1 MVWVYSF
8 AALVALAAV
17 IHGMVTHLR
26 YGITER
32 ALEVRLFGVPL
43 RRIQLE
49 DIRFITTHRPGL
61 CERWANTL
69 AIRKRELF
77 IQRRTGLFKN
87 FLITP
92 ARRYEFKHELERA
105 IEHFRRVPPER

>member
-8 AALVALAAV
+8 AALVALAAASHW
-17 IHGMVTHLR
+17 IFTHLR
-26 YGITER
+26 YHITER

-43 RRIQLE
+43 RRIRLE
-49 DIRFITTHRPGL
+49 DIRFITTHRPGP

-69 AIRKRELF
+69 ASRKRELF

-92 ARRYEFKHELERA
+92 VRRYEFKNELEKALERA
-105 IEHFRRVPPER
+105 RRIPPDR